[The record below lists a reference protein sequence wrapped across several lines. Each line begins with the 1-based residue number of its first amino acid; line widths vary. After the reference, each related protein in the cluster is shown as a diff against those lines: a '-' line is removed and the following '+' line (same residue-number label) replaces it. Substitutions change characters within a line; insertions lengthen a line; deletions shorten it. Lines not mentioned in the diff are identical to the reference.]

1 MSRAPLSPFTRQ
13 RVAQLAEHALRD
25 AGVVGELPTPMEA
38 IHAAAGVEEVLD
50 MSDLPK
56 EIAARKPRFWKRIL
70 GATWFS
76 ERTVFIDR
84 SEPNVR
90 QRFTDGH
97 EATHAICPWHEPAL
111 RLLLDSEQ
119 TLMGR
124 SNSPIEIEADY
135 GSSYLIFQGGRFH
148 RKALRDQVSLRTPI
162 GMAEDY
168 AASRHAAAHYYV
180 EEHPDAVALVV
191 AGRYPRANGT
201 VPVWHSIESRRFL
214 RQFGRFEDHLPNG
227 ALSIVEGDTGPLA
240 DIVNEAR
247 TALDPPSKNVGL
259 TDKGGSQRLFVAEAF
274 FNGYCYFVFVAD
286 EKARRLGRRARLAS

>member
-1 MSRAPLSPFTRQ
+1 MSRAPLPPFTRQ
-13 RVAQLAEHALRD
+13 RLARLAEHALRE

-56 EIAARKPRFWKRIL
+56 EIAAHKPRLWKRIL

-97 EATHAICPWHEPAL
+97 EATHALCPWHEPAL

-124 SNSPIEIEADY
+124 SDSPIEAEADY

-148 RKALRDQVSLRTPI
+148 RKALTDQVSLRTPME
-162 GMAEDY
+162 MAEDY

-180 EEHPDAVALVV
+180 EEHPDAVALMV

-201 VPVWHSIESRRFL
+201 LPVWRSIESPEFRR
-214 RQFGRFEDHLPNG
+214 RFGRFEDHLPNRT
-227 ALSIVEGDTGPLA
+227 LSIVEGAAAPLA
-240 DIVNEAR
+240 DIVNESQ
-247 TALDPPSKNVGL
+247 TALDPPSKHVGL
-259 TDKGGSQRLFVAEAF
+259 TDKGGTQRPFVAEAF
-274 FNGYCYFVFVAD
+274 FNGYCHFVFVAD
-286 EKARRLGRRARLAS
+286 EKARRLGRRVRLAS